1 MFLIMGVNGFKKQQK
16 GEKMKRA
23 IFFISAIIIISSFSS
38 QLLALPE
45 GAVARL
51 GFGAVNDV
59 KFSPDGK
66 MLAIASDFGIYLY
79 DPIIFIRVGYLMDD
93 YVKSVTFSPDGSL
106 LASGSSDNTI
116 NLWDVRSRTNI
127 ATHWAYTPDRVSSV
141 AFSPDGNL
149 LASGS
154 SDDTILLWDMKPYI
168 QKPVEDVSKLKSTIN
183 TKLLQRPIYPPYLL
197 DTDSFMSAVNTIW
210 QNFTDWF
217 RRNDLTDN
225 YEELYYTG
233 IEYDNM
239 RFNALSWE
247 IKQFLIG
254 QKIGRAN
261 ICSRN

>member
-1 MFLIMGVNGFKKQQK
+1 M
-16 GEKMKRA
+16 
-23 IFFISAIIIISSFSS
+23 
-38 QLLALPE
+38 
-45 GAVARL
+45 
-51 GFGAVNDV
+51 
-59 KFSPDGK
+59 
-66 MLAIASDFGIYLY
+66 
-79 DPIIFIRVGYLMDD
+79 
-93 YVKSVTFSPDGSL
+93 KSVTFSPDGSL

-116 NLWDVRSRTNI
+116 KLWDVKSRTNI
-127 ATHWAYTPDRVSSV
+127 TTLKGHTSGVNSV
-141 AFSPDGNL
+141 AFSPDGSL

-217 RRNDLTDN
+217 RRNNLTDN

>member
-51 GFGAVNDV
+51 GKGSVNE
-59 KFSPDGK
+59 
-66 MLAIASDFGIYLY
+66 
-79 DPIIFIRVGYLMDD
+79 
-93 YVKSVTFSPDGSL
+93 VTFSPDGKFLAVASSIGVWLYDAKTFAEIGL
-106 LASGSSDNTI
+106 LA
-116 NLWDVRSRTNI
+116 TN
-127 ATHWAYTPDRVSSV
+127 ALMFSV